1 MSSSILLQPYE
12 LPLVR
17 YDLHESETMKDVLFS
32 IESLAVSMD
41 DIFSKLQGN
50 VTSERKRLAN
60 IHQRLAVCQQKVK
73 AFKGSKRPTTVFS
86 TARFPGNL
94 NDSPHPTVIMA
105 SESALVSTSG
115 RDMQYL

>member
-60 IHQRLAVCQQKVK
+60 INERLAVCQQKVK
-73 AFKGSKRPTTVFS
+73 AFKGSKRPSKVFS

-94 NDSPHPTVIMA
+94 NYPLHPTVIQA
-105 SESALVSTSG
+105 SESVLVSPFCC
-115 RDMQYL
+115 DIH